1 MDFWVSYI
9 AFIFDFNYVYGL
21 EYIYERDYI
30 NTIVDR
36 LEYKNIDTKQ
46 KMQKIKEY
54 ALKYIENKIKK

>member
-9 AFIFDFNYVYGL
+9 AFIFDFNYLYGL
-21 EYIYERDYI
+21 EYIYEKNYI

-46 KMQKIKEY
+46 KMQKIKEH
-54 ALKYIENKIKK
+54 ALKYIENKIKI